1 METTRLF
8 IKLTRWNDWIL
19 NLLVVAAG
27 YVISRPVI
35 GESLGNLI
43 LFIIAFFL
51 FESFGFAI
59 NDYFDAKS
67 DSKNPKTKNLIAMG
81 LIKKSHAM
89 IFCILLSLAI
99 FALCAILLPL
109 EVSYVVLA
117 IYIVFVLYSCPPFRF
132 KEKFILDISVHGI
145 FMSFLFAG
153 AYIIGKPDNMNLILL
168 AIPAFFISSIV
179 CTTHEMRDIKSDKKS
194 MFKTTA
200 IKLGYQGSLK
210 LVRAEFIM
218 ALLSFIYVV
227 LFYMPHYML
236 LFLLA
241 FTFYAKVLFSD
252 IKQDEFFQKSIQSCN
267 RSIVALVL
275 IGLALAPFYLGLI

>member
-89 IFCILLSLAI
+89 I
-99 FALCAILLPL
+99 
-109 EVSYVVLA
+109 
-117 IYIVFVLYSCPPFRF
+117 VFVLYSCPPFRF

-145 FMSFLFAG
+145 FMSVLFAG

-179 CTTHEMRDIKSDKKS
+179 CTTQEMRDIKSDKKS

-200 IKLGYQGSLK
+200 IKLGYQGSLT